1 MPFDN
6 DNDVKIFDDTVNLS
20 DFVPFDSETAA
31 AIVKQVEQEKANGN
45 LGKARRMGARLAEDI
60 AAIDHVT
67 PPANGAAENPV
78 LPTQRRILLV
88 FAAEVGM
95 DAYLPNNLTAQEAQN
110 IFYNNLHL
118 TAPTFY
124 DDLQESGAFSFYYLC
139 VRDGRHVERKIGET
153 FARLCGMADSESYIR
168 MGIDAYNRF
177 MAQVKR
183 LADSMNVVR
192 ETPWKEN
199 DT

>member
-1 MPFDN
+1 MAN

-20 DFVPFDSETAA
+20 DFVPFDTETATA
-31 AIVKQVEQEKANGN
+31 MMQQVAQEKQNGN
-45 LGKARRMGARLAEDI
+45 LGKARRMGARLGAEDI
-60 AAIDHVT
+60 AAIDHAT
-67 PPANGAAENPV
+67 PPANGAAENAA
-78 LPTQRRILLV
+78 LMTQRRILLA
-88 FAAEVGM
+88 FAAEVGL
-95 DAYLPNNLTAQEAQN
+95 DAFLPNNLTAQEAQN

-118 TAPTFY
+118 TAPAFY

-177 MAQVKR
+177 MTQVKR
-183 LADSMNVVR
+183 MADSMNFVR
-192 ETPWKEN
+192 A
-199 DT
+199 

>member
-1 MPFDN
+1 MAN

-20 DFVPFDSETAA
+20 DFVPFDTETATA
-31 AIVKQVEQEKANGN
+31 MMQQVAQEKQNGN

-60 AAIDHVT
+60 AAIDHAT
-67 PPANGAAENPV
+67 PPANGAAENAA
-78 LPTQRRILLV
+78 LMTQRRILLA
-88 FAAEVGM
+88 FAAEVGL
-95 DAYLPNNLTAQEAQN
+95 DAFLPNNLTAQEAQN

-118 TAPTFY
+118 TAPAFY

-177 MAQVKR
+177 MTQVR
-183 LADSMNVVR
+183 RMADSMNFVR
-192 ETPWKEN
+192 AEA
-199 DT
+199 

>member
-1 MPFDN
+1 MAN

-20 DFVPFDSETAA
+20 DFVPLDTETATA
-31 AIVKQVEQEKANGN
+31 MMQQVAQEKQNGN

-60 AAIDHVT
+60 AAIDHAT
-67 PPANGAAENPV
+67 PPANGAAENAA
-78 LPTQRRILLV
+78 LMTQRRILLA
-88 FAAEVGM
+88 FAAEVGL
-95 DAYLPNNLTAQEAQN
+95 DAFLPNNLTAQEAQN

-118 TAPTFY
+118 TAPAFY

-177 MAQVKR
+177 MTQVKR
-183 LADSMNVVR
+183 MADSMNFVR
-192 ETPWKEN
+192 A
-199 DT
+199 

>member
-1 MPFDN
+1 MAN

-20 DFVPFDSETAA
+20 DFVPFDTETATA
-31 AIVKQVEQEKANGN
+31 MMQQVAQEKQNGN

-60 AAIDHVT
+60 AAIDHAT
-67 PPANGAAENPV
+67 PPANGAAENAA
-78 LPTQRRILLV
+78 LMTQRRILLA
-88 FAAEVGM
+88 FAAEVGL
-95 DAYLPNNLTAQEAQN
+95 DAFLPNNLTAQEAQN

-118 TAPTFY
+118 TAPAFY
-124 DDLQESGAFSFYYLC
+124 DDLQDSGAFSFYYLC

-177 MAQVKR
+177 MTQVKR
-183 LADSMNVVR
+183 MADSMNFVR
-192 ETPWKEN
+192 AEA
-199 DT
+199 

>member
-1 MPFDN
+1 MAN

-20 DFVPFDSETAA
+20 DFVPFDTETATA
-31 AIVKQVEQEKANGN
+31 MMQQVAQEKQNGN

-60 AAIDHVT
+60 AAIDHAT
-67 PPANGAAENPV
+67 PPANGAAENAA
-78 LPTQRRILLV
+78 LMTQRRILLA
-88 FAAEVGM
+88 FAAEVGL
-95 DAYLPNNLTAQEAQN
+95 DAFLPNNLTAQEAQN

-118 TAPTFY
+118 TAPAFY

-177 MAQVKR
+177 MTQVKR
-183 LADSMNVVR
+183 MADSMNFVR
-192 ETPWKEN
+192 AEA
-199 DT
+199 

>member
-1 MPFDN
+1 MAY

-20 DFVPFDSETAA
+20 DFVPFDTETATA
-31 AIVKQVEQEKANGN
+31 MMQQVAQEKQNGN

-60 AAIDHVT
+60 AAIDHAT
-67 PPANGAAENPV
+67 PPANGAAENAA
-78 LPTQRRILLV
+78 LMTQRRILLA
-88 FAAEVGM
+88 FAAEVGL
-95 DAYLPNNLTAQEAQN
+95 DAFLPNNLTAQEAQN

-118 TAPTFY
+118 TAPAFY

-177 MAQVKR
+177 MTQVKR
-183 LADSMNVVR
+183 MADSMNFVR
-192 ETPWKEN
+192 AEA
-199 DT
+199 

>member
-1 MPFDN
+1 MAN

-20 DFVPFDSETAA
+20 DFVPFDTETATA
-31 AIVKQVEQEKANGN
+31 MMQQVAQEKQNGN

-60 AAIDHVT
+60 AAIDHAT
-67 PPANGAAENPV
+67 PPANGAAENAA
-78 LPTQRRILLV
+78 LMTQRRILLA
-88 FAAEVGM
+88 FAAEVGL
-95 DAYLPNNLTAQEAQN
+95 DAFLPNNLTAQEAQN

-118 TAPTFY
+118 TAPAFY

-177 MAQVKR
+177 ITQVKR
-183 LADSMNVVR
+183 MADSMNFVR
-192 ETPWKEN
+192 AEA
-199 DT
+199 

>member
-1 MPFDN
+1 MALEH
-6 DNDVKIFDDTVNLS
+6 DNDVKIFGDSVDLS
-20 DFVPFDSETAA
+20 QFVPFDTETAA
-31 AIVKQVEQEKANGN
+31 SMVQQVEREKQNGN

-60 AAIDHVT
+60 AAIDHIT
-67 PPANGAAENPV
+67 PPANGAAENPA
-78 LPTQRRILLV
+78 LLTQRRILLA

-95 DAYLPNNLTAQEAQN
+95 DAFLPNNLTAQEAQN

-118 TAPTFY
+118 IAPAFY

-139 VRDGRHVERKIGET
+139 VRNGRQVERCIGET
-153 FARLCGMADSESYIR
+153 FARLCGMADSESYAR

-183 LADSMNVVR
+183 LAELMNFVR
-192 ETPWKEN
+192 E
-199 DT
+199 DD

>member
-1 MPFDN
+1 LAN

-20 DFVPFDSETAA
+20 DFVPFDTETATA
-31 AIVKQVEQEKANGN
+31 MMQQVAQEKQNGN

-60 AAIDHVT
+60 AAIDHAT
-67 PPANGAAENPV
+67 PPANGAAENAA
-78 LPTQRRILLV
+78 LMTQRRILLA
-88 FAAEVGM
+88 FAAEVGL
-95 DAYLPNNLTAQEAQN
+95 DAFLPNNLTAQEAQN

-118 TAPTFY
+118 TAPAFY

-177 MAQVKR
+177 MTQVKR
-183 LADSMNVVR
+183 MADSMNFVR
-192 ETPWKEN
+192 AEA
-199 DT
+199 

>member
-1 MPFDN
+1 MAN

-20 DFVPFDSETAA
+20 DFVPFDTETATA
-31 AIVKQVEQEKANGN
+31 MMQQGAREKQTGN
-45 LGKARRMGARLAEDI
+45 LGKARRGWARLAEDI
-60 AAIDHVT
+60 AAIDHAT
-67 PPANGAAENPV
+67 PPANGAAENAA
-78 LPTQRRILLV
+78 LMTQRRILLA
-88 FAAEVGM
+88 FAAEVGL
-95 DAYLPNNLTAQEAQN
+95 DAFLPNNLTAQEAQN

-118 TAPTFY
+118 TAPAFY

-177 MAQVKR
+177 MTQVKR
-183 LADSMNVVR
+183 MADSMNFVR
-192 ETPWKEN
+192 AEA
-199 DT
+199 

>member
-1 MPFDN
+1 MAN

-20 DFVPFDSETAA
+20 DFVPFDTETATA
-31 AIVKQVEQEKANGN
+31 MIQQVAQEKQNGN

-60 AAIDHVT
+60 AAIDHAT
-67 PPANGAAENPV
+67 PPANGAAENAA
-78 LPTQRRILLV
+78 LMTQRRILLA
-88 FAAEVGM
+88 FAAEVGL
-95 DAYLPNNLTAQEAQN
+95 DAFLPNNLTAQEAQN

-118 TAPTFY
+118 TAPAFY

-177 MAQVKR
+177 MTQVKR
-183 LADSMNVVR
+183 MADSMNFVR
-192 ETPWKEN
+192 AEA
-199 DT
+199 